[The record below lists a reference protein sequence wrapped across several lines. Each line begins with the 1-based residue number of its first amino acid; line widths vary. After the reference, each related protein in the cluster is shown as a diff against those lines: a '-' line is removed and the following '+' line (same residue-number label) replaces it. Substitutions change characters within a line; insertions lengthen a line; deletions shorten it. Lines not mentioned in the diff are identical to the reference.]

1 MEKLAFG
8 ECTTIL
14 LDKIFGLRRQN
25 TLPELEAWLAL
36 AKTITLSKRDKEN
49 CVELRNLL
57 NKNVFYWNEQD
68 LALHFIGPMFS
79 KVDFTEPYRFNL
91 FAERS
96 ISSIVENHELFG
108 KPDEL
113 IATGYGEPEI
123 PFFAFQEYKREKD
136 PNGDPA
142 GQCLAAMLVGQSKNK
157 DNLPIFGSY
166 VIGRDWY
173 FLILQGKHYAVSRD
187 FSAITD
193 DVFEILRLLKALKMM
208 IMERTEGLV

>member
-8 ECTTIL
+8 DCNTIL
-14 LDKIFGLRRQN
+14 LDKLFGLRRQPKMIDLDN
-25 TLPELEAWLAL
+25 WLAL
-36 AKTITLSKRDKEN
+36 AKKTTISRREREGCT
-49 CVELRNLL
+49 ELQNLL
-57 NKNVFYWNEQD
+57 SKNVFYWNEQD

-79 KVDFTEPYRFNL
+79 KIDFTEPYRFNL

-96 ISSIVENHELFG
+96 ISSTVGNYELFG

-142 GQCLAAMLVGQSKNK
+142 GQCLAAMLVGQTKN
-157 DNLPIFGSY
+157 DNDLPIFGSY

-173 FLILQGKHYAVSRD
+173 FMILQQTHYAVSRD
-187 FSAITD
+187 FSAITND
-193 DVFEILRLLKALKMM
+193 IFDIFKILKTLKAI
-208 IMERTEGLV
+208 IMQRTAHLV

>member
-8 ECTTIL
+8 DCTTIL
-14 LDKIFGLRRQN
+14 MDKTFGLRRQAQID
-25 TLPELEAWLAL
+25 TLTHWINLS
-36 AKTITLSKRDKEN
+36 KTITLSKREREN
-49 CVELRNLL
+49 CMELRNLL

-91 FAERS
+91 FAERL
-96 ISSIVENHELFG
+96 ISSTVGNHELFG

-142 GQCLAAMLVGQSKNK
+142 GQVLAAMLVGQAKNN
-157 DNLPIFGSY
+157 DDLPIYGSY

-173 FLILQGKHYAVSRD
+173 FMTLQKNHYAVSRD
-187 FSAITD
+187 FSAVTD
-193 DVFEILRLLKALKMM
+193 DVFDILRILKALKAL
-208 IMERTEGLV
+208 IMERTAHLV